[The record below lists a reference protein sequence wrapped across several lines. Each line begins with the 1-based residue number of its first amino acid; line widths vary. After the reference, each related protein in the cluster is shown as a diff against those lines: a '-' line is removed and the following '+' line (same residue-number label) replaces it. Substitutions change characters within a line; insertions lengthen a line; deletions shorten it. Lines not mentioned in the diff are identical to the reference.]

1 MKKLKYIIA
10 FILIGLISYQPM
22 NNFLLEKK
30 RVEREKFI
38 SSYMDKNSFSYYEV
52 KKISK
57 KLRPDLKYYHDFL
70 MTRDPSTNTIPYEKA
85 LDALEKLRNQKSHN

>member
-52 KKISK
+52 KKIYNCF
-57 KLRPDLKYYHDFL
+57 YYSW
-70 MTRDPSTNTIPYEKA
+70 TCRIPTNQT
-85 LDALEKLRNQKSHN
+85 NV